1 MFHFAL
7 TRQTVRLYQTALAGA
22 DSYKLL
28 CLPAM
33 WTSSEDKYSH
43 VTVT

>member
-7 TRQTVRLYQTALAGA
+7 AWQTVRLHQTALAGA
-22 DSYKLL
+22 DSNKLL
-28 CLPAM
+28 RLPAM

-43 VTVT
+43 MTVT